1 MAARENDRAEEFQNA
16 WKTRGD
22 RPIQNAGGPA
32 KRRDSRGALGD
43 PKYWES
49 QNAWDAAVPPESPAA
64 PGNSVDVRAAPDQ
77 ETETVGARLLRHFHS
92 CWRALVLRG
101 MQDSTFRTALD
112 SLRAAVAD
120 LEAQDTPARLVRY
133 GSGVVAGEETLSP
146 YSSGNLLA
154 QMVAEEMDAM
164 GLKGL
169 RFRGPWDDAE
179 VARFL
184 QLLENWRRS
193 EDANE
198 EERREEMEAMGVTG
212 IEILTGED
220 ETEAHDDLPMSGWD
234 AVADL
239 GELRKQ
245 ARQTFFGALRVAR
258 FQMSSLSGQS
268 GPALRRTRQVVHK
281 IIDTLVEE
289 EFSLL
294 ALTALNAFDTQ
305 TFLHSVNVCILAT
318 ALGQRLGLNKREL
331 SELGVAAFF
340 HDLGKMNMPKP
351 VLNKPGTFSPAE
363 WEIMKTHPL
372 EGVRTLVRSDQLSAL
387 TMKVAL
393 VGLEH
398 HMRFDLTGYPRMGD
412 QWDIGILSRIVSIA
426 DCYDAMSSHRTYET
440 DRLIPH
446 RVMTHMLGRSGKN
459 FDPVLMRLFVGLMG
473 LYPVGSVV
481 ELTSGEQAVVVATD
495 PNDPVRPVVR
505 LARTSEGDLIPGND
519 LQLLSLTDKP
529 WSGGEKL
536 PITKALDPEEA
547 GVDLSTYLL

>member
-1 MAARENDRAEEFQNA
+1 
-16 WKTRGD
+16 
-22 RPIQNAGGPA
+22 
-32 KRRDSRGALGD
+32 
-43 PKYWES
+43 
-49 QNAWDAAVPPESPAA
+49 
-64 PGNSVDVRAAPDQ
+64 
-77 ETETVGARLLRHFHS
+77 
-92 CWRALVLRG
+92 
-101 MQDSTFRTALD
+101 MQDSTFRTALHA
-112 SLRAAVAD
+112 LRTAVID
-120 LEAQDTPARLVRY
+120 LESQDVPARLVRY

-164 GLKGL
+164 GLKGI

-184 QLLENWRRS
+184 QLLENWRRA
-193 EDANE
+193 EEATDA
-198 EERREEMEAMGVTG
+198 ERREEMEAMGVG
-212 IEILTGED
+212 SIEILTGED
-220 ETEAHDDLPMSGWD
+220 ETEADADLPTSGWD

-239 GELRKQ
+239 GELRKR

-268 GPALRRTRQVVHK
+268 SPALRRTRQVVHK

-372 EGVRTLVRSDQLSAL
+372 EGVRTLVRSDQLSSL

-412 QWDIGILSRIVSIA
+412 QWDIGVLSRIVSIA

-440 DRLIPH
+440 NRLIPH

-473 LYPVGSVV
+473 LYPVGSLV
-481 ELTSGEQAVVVATD
+481 ELTGGEQAVVVATD
-495 PNDPVRPVVR
+495 PDDPVRPVVR
-505 LARTSEGDLIPGND
+505 LTRTGDGDPVPGSD
-519 LQLLSLTDKP
+519 LQLVSLTDKP
-529 WSGGEKL
+529 WGGGEKL
-536 PITKALDPEEA
+536 PIVRALDPEEV
-547 GVDLSTYLL
+547 GVDLSAYLL